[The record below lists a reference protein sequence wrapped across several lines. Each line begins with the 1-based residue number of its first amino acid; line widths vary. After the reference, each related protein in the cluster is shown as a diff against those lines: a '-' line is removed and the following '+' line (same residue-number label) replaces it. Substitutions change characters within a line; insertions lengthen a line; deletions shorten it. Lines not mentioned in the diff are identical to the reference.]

1 VGELVERSDW
11 PEGAG
16 PRRTSG
22 ATDHGCQSNAAAYVE
37 SAAFTLLGADRPGT
51 IVALHG
57 LSGTRHQP
65 GAYLDGFDVPEL
77 GLLVPDLRGHGETE
91 LLGQAR
97 DFTPT
102 QLGADVDALIRYLGL
117 ETRSVVVLGISLGAT
132 VALEL
137 LRRETLDIVGA
148 VFIRPAHA
156 AGPARHLRVNRSIAA
171 LLRMEPAEALSRL
184 VASEEYRKVAATSER
199 AAASL
204 RDKVT
209 ADRAYERV
217 LRLAEG
223 ANWNAFDPD
232 ERFADAP
239 ATLIVAAHDDPL
251 HPLSVAA
258 EWQRRITGSALVELP
273 SRDTDPIAYAE
284 LARST
289 VQAFL
294 GELRPRIG
302 TSR

>member
-1 VGELVERSDW
+1 MGELVERNDW
-11 PEGAG
+11 PEGAR

-22 ATDHGCQSNAAAYVE
+22 ATDHCCQSNAAAYVE

-65 GAYLDGFDVPEL
+65 CTYLDGFDVPEL
-77 GLLVPDLRGHGETE
+77 GLLAPDLRGHGETDFM
-91 LLGQAR
+91 GQAE

-102 QLGADVDALIRYLGL
+102 QLGADVDALIRHLSL
-117 ETRSVVVLGISLGAT
+117 ETGTVVVLGISLGAT

-137 LRRETLDIVGA
+137 LRRATLDIVGA
-148 VFIRPAHA
+148 VFIRPAHEA
-156 AGPARHLRVNRSIAA
+156 SPARHLCVNRSIAD
-171 LLRMEPAEALSRL
+171 LLRSDPGEALSRL
-184 VASEEYRKVAATSER
+184 VASEEYCQVAAISER

-209 ADRAYERV
+209 ADRAYERA

-223 ANWNAFDPD
+223 ANWTAFAPD
-232 ERFADAP
+232 ELFAKAP
-239 ATLIVAAHDDPL
+239 PSLIVAARDDPL
-251 HPLSVAA
+251 HPLPVAT
-258 EWQRRITGSALVELP
+258 EWQRRIAGSALAELP
-273 SRDTDPIAYAE
+273 SRDTDPITYAA

-294 GELRPRIG
+294 GGLRARVG